1 MSVTGTSKLAY
12 REIQEDGT
20 SSNQKEVILQAVT
33 MNGSSLKE
41 ISDATGIEINAVSGR
56 VNDLKKEGR
65 LEPTTKRK
73 CTITGRLITPVM
85 KVHKGQASWDF

>member
-1 MSVTGTSKLAY
+1 MIRDTSKLAY

-20 SSNQKEVILQAVT
+20 STNQKDTILRAVE

-41 ISDATGIEINAVSGR
+41 ISEVTGIEINAVSGR

-65 LEPTTKRK
+65 LEHTAKRK
-73 CTITGRLITPVM
+73 CSITGRLITPVT
-85 KVHKGQASWDF
+85 KVHKNQASWDF